1 MNSLTESIIQEV
13 GKGGLGA
20 LLVIMLCLVALVYWI
35 LKDQNKINEKREVRL
50 NETIEKNQEIILPL
64 SEKIS
69 VVEDVKEELAKQGN
83 KLDRIDTDIKEI
95 KSKL

>member
-1 MNSLTESIIQEV
+1 MTESIIQEV

-35 LKDQNKINEKREVRL
+35 LKDQNKINEKREMRL
-50 NETIEKNQEIILPL
+50 NETIEKNQEIILSL

>member
-1 MNSLTESIIQEV
+1 MTESIIQEV

-35 LKDQNKINEKREVRL
+35 LKDQNNINEKREMRL
-50 NETIEKNQEIILPL
+50 NETIEKNQEIILSL